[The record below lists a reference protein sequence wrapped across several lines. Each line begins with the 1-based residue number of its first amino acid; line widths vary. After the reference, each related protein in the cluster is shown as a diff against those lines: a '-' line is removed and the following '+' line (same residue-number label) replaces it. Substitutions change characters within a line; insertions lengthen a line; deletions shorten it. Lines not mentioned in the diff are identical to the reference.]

1 MDIKETVEGL
11 IKQAEHTAVM
21 NTIMNVTTLT
31 MDYNDEWE
39 ASVVVKRKSK
49 KVG

>member
-11 IKQAEHTAVM
+11 IKQAEHFGTDE
-21 NTIMNVTTLT
+21 TTLT

>member
-11 IKQAEHTAVM
+11 IKQAEHCGA
-21 NTIMNVTTLT
+21 NETTLT